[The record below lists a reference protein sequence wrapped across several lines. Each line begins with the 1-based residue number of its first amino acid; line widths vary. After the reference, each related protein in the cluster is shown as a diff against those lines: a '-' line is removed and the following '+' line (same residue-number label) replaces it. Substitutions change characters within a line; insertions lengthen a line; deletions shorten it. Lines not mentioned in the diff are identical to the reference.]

1 MSSKAIKIAQWSSL
15 FERYQKSSTSV
26 TEFCHQERVTV
37 AAFYYWRTRVPNS
50 VWRNSRSSLVP
61 ISQSPVEDTG
71 TRLEQVNGPLG
82 GAAVVRFTL
91 RCGDTTIQC
100 ESSSLESIELLLKW
114 ASSSSRAAQS
124 NVFQQLL

>member
-15 FERYQKSSTSV
+15 FERYQKSNASV

-37 AAFYYWRTRVPNS
+37 AAFYYWRTRVPKS
-50 VWRNSRSSLVP
+50 VWR
-61 ISQSPVEDTG
+61 ISQSSVAPSGQSRAEDADS
-71 TRLEQVNGPLG
+71 RLDQINSTQR

-91 RCGDTTIQC
+91 RSGETTIQC

-114 ASSSSRAAQS
+114 ASSPGTAQS
-124 NVFQQLL
+124 SVFQQLL